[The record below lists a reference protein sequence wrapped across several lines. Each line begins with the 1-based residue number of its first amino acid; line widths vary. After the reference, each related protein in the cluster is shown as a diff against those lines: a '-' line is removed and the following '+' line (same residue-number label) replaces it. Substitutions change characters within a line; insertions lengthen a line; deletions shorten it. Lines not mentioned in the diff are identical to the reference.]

1 MSENNAPMKMKLH
14 HLTVEITRQCN
25 LHCAHCVRGDAQDV
39 TITPEIIDKLLDQI
53 DAVISLD
60 LTGGEPFLHPEMVEY
75 LFDGIIKRD
84 ISILTVGTVTN
95 GTICDKRCADAFSKM
110 AEYIKKKVELI
121 KQAGGIDISS
131 TVGISISSDIFHQAS
146 RLYFP
151 EATYQF
157 YKKHC
162 SSDVHIGYQRKEDF
176 SSEENYG
183 RLAYAGRAKNLSI
196 DKKYPFYVSSYP
208 HRFAMGEVN
217 GGIFCPGDENHPVS
231 AVDKYNTLPF
241 LVMCQI
247 EISAKGGIYNG
258 GMFSFD
264 DEDAQCKDNILT
276 CDLYNAIW
284 NWNHRYPLLCEEE
297 RQYYKE
303 PMALV
308 LNHGDTH
315 PLYQELK
322 AYSKQ
327 LYKERF
333 SEEYAHKCLL
343 ALDDLIWVRQQIQ
356 NRYKD
361 RFLPFMTLWEA
372 TQDTFKEAMEL
383 PAHDLDNRWK
393 LLRKANK
400 ELKTLLVVK
409 KIDTSYPD
417 LRFADDGDYEDTEDA
432 VSDLAMM
439 ELLEKY

>member
-1 MSENNAPMKMKLH
+1 
-14 HLTVEITRQCN
+14 
-25 LHCAHCVRGDAQDV
+25 
-39 TITPEIIDKLLDQI
+39 
-53 DAVISLD
+53 
-60 LTGGEPFLHPEMVEY
+60 
-75 LFDGIIKRD
+75 
-84 ISILTVGTVTN
+84 
-95 GTICDKRCADAFSKM
+95 
-110 AEYIKKKVELI
+110 
-121 KQAGGIDISS
+121 
-131 TVGISISSDIFHQAS
+131 
-146 RLYFP
+146 
-151 EATYQF
+151 
-157 YKKHC
+157 
-162 SSDVHIGYQRKEDF
+162 
-176 SSEENYG
+176 
-183 RLAYAGRAKNLSI
+183 
-196 DKKYPFYVSSYP
+196 
-208 HRFAMGEVN
+208 MGEVN

-264 DEDAQCKDNILT
+264 DEDAQCKDSILT

-303 PMALV
+303 PMALA

-327 LYKERF
+327 PYKERF

-361 RFLPFMTLWEA
+361 RFLPFMILWEA
-372 TQDTFKEAMEL
+372 TQDTFEEAMEL

-400 ELKTLLVVK
+400 ELKILLMTK

-417 LRFADDGDYEDTEDA
+417 LRFTDDSDYEDTEDA